1 MRGLLA
7 TLCAATLSLGSP
19 CARAAAMGPATAE
32 SPEQLYE
39 EGRKDYRLGRFKD
52 AIDKWERAYAIAELP
67 LLLYNIALAYR
78 QLYDVSADVE
88 DLRRGKVVLKNFL
101 VVAERDP
108 DVDPED
114 AKLLME
120 EIDALIAKAQTEA
133 GPDPADPADDPP
145 DPPDPL
151 PPTGEDPGK
160 KLRLAGAITMGAGGA
175 VVVGGV
181 VLGVVFALKGGNF
194 RDDLRNYQIAETNGD
209 PCMRAD
215 GAVTACEDA
224 IASARDNGRKAN
236 LYSGLGFGL
245 GGALGLAAI
254 AAGAVLFVQGNR
266 KSAAWSGRTAGLR
279 SSLRMGPSMSP
290 SGLGMTVSGRF

>member
-7 TLCAATLSLGSP
+7 TLCAATLTLAAPS
-19 CARAAAMGPATAE
+19 ARAAMLAPPASD

-39 EGRKDYRLGRFKD
+39 DGRKDYRLGRFKD
-52 AIDKWERAYAIAELP
+52 AIDKWEKAYAIAELP

-101 VVAERDP
+101 VVAERDA
-108 DVDPED
+108 DVDPAD

-120 EIDALIAKAQTEA
+120 EIDGLIETAETGTTPSE
-133 GPDPADPADDPP
+133 PVDDPP
-145 DPPDPL
+145 DPPDPV
-151 PPTGEDPGK
+151 PPAGEDPGK
-160 KLRLAGAITMGAGGA
+160 TFRLAGAITMGAGGA
-175 VVVGGV
+175 VIVGGV

-194 RDDLRNYQIAETNGD
+194 RDDLRNYQLAEMAGD

-215 GAVTACEDA
+215 GRVTDCADA
-224 IASARDNGRKAN
+224 IASARENGRKAN
-236 LYSGLGFGL
+236 LYAGLGFGL

-254 AAGAVLFVQGNR
+254 ATGAVLFVQGNR
-266 KSAAWSGRTAGLR
+266 KSAAWSGRAATIRVAPRG
-279 SSLRMGPSMSP
+279 M
-290 SGLGMTVSGRF
+290 GMTISGRF

>member
-7 TLCAATLSLGSP
+7 TFCAATLTLGTP
-19 CARAAAMGPATAE
+19 LARAATIAPASSE
-32 SPEQLYE
+32 SPEELYE
-39 EGRKDYRLGRFKD
+39 QGRKDYRLGRFQD
-52 AIDKWERAYAIAELP
+52 AIDKWEKAYAIAELP

-88 DLRRGKVVLKNFL
+88 DLRKGKVVLKNFL

-120 EIDALIAKAQTEA
+120 ELDGLIAKAEA
-133 GPDPADPADDPP
+133 NTSTTPPDPGDDPP
-145 DPPDPL
+145 DPPDPV
-151 PPTGEDPGK
+151 PPSGEDPGK

-175 VVVGGV
+175 VVIGGV

-194 RDDLRNYQIAETNGD
+194 RDDLRNYQIAEMNGD
-209 PCMRAD
+209 PCTRSD

-224 IASARDNGRKAN
+224 IASARENGRKAN
-236 LYSGLGFGL
+236 LYAGLGFGL

-266 KSAAWSGRTAGLR
+266 KSAAWSGRAATIRVA
-279 SSLRMGPSMSP
+279 P